1 MKVEKDKVVG
11 FHYTLSS
18 QEGRQLE
25 TSREGEPVSYLHG
38 AGNIIP
44 GLEREMAGRAPGDHF
59 SVTVQPED
67 GYGPRNAAN
76 IQRIPLKRLG
86 NIPKPKPG
94 EVLGLQT
101 NQGPV
106 QVTVIKV
113 GKFNIDVDAN
123 HPMAGQVLN
132 FEVEITSIRDA
143 SEEELNHGHV
153 HGPGGLDHD

>member
-1 MKVEKDKVVG
+1 MKVEKNKVVG

-44 GLEREMAGRAPGDHF
+44 GLEREMAGRAAGDRF

-67 GYGPRNAAN
+67 GYGPRNADN

-106 QVTVIKV
+106 QVTVVKV

-123 HPMAGQVLN
+123 HPMAGEVLN
-132 FEVEITSIRDA
+132 FDVEITSIRDA

>member
-1 MKVEKDKVVG
+1 
-11 FHYTLSS
+11 
-18 QEGRQLE
+18 
-25 TSREGEPVSYLHG
+25 
-38 AGNIIP
+38 
-44 GLEREMAGRAPGDHF
+44 
-59 SVTVQPED
+59 
-67 GYGPRNAAN
+67 
-76 IQRIPLKRLG
+76 
-86 NIPKPKPG
+86 
-94 EVLGLQT
+94 LGLQT